1 MRKIILAAAAV
12 GILGAAAGTAQADP
26 QYRGAYY
33 GPGYGSGI
41 YEGRNVYVEPE
52 GPAVY
57 SNGYVRTVRPMGP
70 AYGYEPT
77 YADPWYQPGDQA
89 IINQQRANGR
99 SR

>member
-1 MRKIILAAAAV
+1 MRKLILATATL
-12 GILGAAAGTAQADP
+12 GILGAAGGMAHADP

-33 GPGYGSGI
+33 GPGYGSSV
-41 YEGRNVYVEPE
+41 YEGRNVYVAPD
-52 GPAVY
+52 GPVVY

-70 AYGYEPT
+70 SYGYQPT

-89 IINQQRANGR
+89 IINQERANQR